1 MTPAQNNFQTQLR
14 FARSAMTKAQRRRTR
29 NRPLKP
35 IVYPIG
41 IERQYYKQIKTITQ
55 TYIDLC
61 KPSIDRYINAYFVRK
76 DSVEDDLDVLMDEM
90 MRELELVYG
99 VNVLSSGQLGRML
112 ADIAEKILGA
122 NSAYFQKQITVL
134 SGGIP
139 IAIEKPWWSE
149 AKALWE
155 KQNYKLIKNLGEE
168 YITKINNTVI
178 NGLQNGWGKE
188 QIIEA
193 VGKIDA
199 SLTGHRSYVIA
210 RDQVGK
216 LNSIIT
222 REQSM
227 YIGMETYFWTTYR
240 DERVRGDPSGPYKK
254 AIPSH
259 YDMEGL
265 LCTWKNSEV
274 YSDDLGVTWK
284 KKTGKMETLQAGMAI
299 MCRCVA
305 APSFNSFVA
314 NSIDKTLGDKI

>member
-1 MTPAQNNFQTQLR
+1 MTQVQNSFITQLR
-14 FARSAMTKAQRRRTR
+14 FARSAMTKAQRKRTR
-29 NRPLKP
+29 TRSRKP

-41 IERQYYKQIKTITQ
+41 IERQYFKQIQNVTTSFMNYCKPLIDK
-55 TYIDLC
+55 YID
-61 KPSIDRYINAYFVRK
+61 AHFVRK
-76 DSVEDDLDVLMDEM
+76 DSVEEDLDILMEEM
-90 MRELELVYG
+90 VKELELIYG
-99 VNVLSSGQLGRML
+99 INAISSGQLGRML
-112 ADIAEKILGA
+112 SDIAERILGA

-139 IAIEKPWWSE
+139 IAIEKPWWPE
-149 AKALWE
+149 ARSLWE
-155 KQNYKLIKNLGEE
+155 KQNYRLIKNLGEE

-188 QIIEA
+188 QIVEA
-193 VGKIDA
+193 VSRIDA

-227 YIGMETYFWTTYR
+227 YIGMETYFWTTAR

-259 YDMEGL
+259 YEMEGL
-265 LCTWKNSEV
+265 LCTWKNPEV
-274 YSDDLGVTWK
+274 YSDDLGETWK
-284 KKTGKMETLQAGMAI
+284 KKTGKMEPLQAGMAI

-305 APSFNSFVA
+305 SGSWNSFTGV
-314 NSIDKTLGDKI
+314 IDKSLGDKI

>member
-1 MTPAQNNFQTQLR
+1 MPPAQNNFITQLR
-14 FARSAMTKAQRRRTR
+14 FARSAMTKAQRKRTR
-29 NRPLKP
+29 TRSLKP

-41 IERQYYKQIKTITQ
+41 IERQYFKQIQTITS
-55 TYIDLC
+55 TFIDYC
-61 KPSIDRYINAYFVRK
+61 KPIIDKYVNAYFVRK
-76 DSVEDDLDVLMDEM
+76 DSAEDDLDILMEEM
-90 MRELELVYG
+90 IREIELIYG
-99 VNVLSSGQLGRML
+99 VNALSSGQLGRML
-112 ADIAEKILGA
+112 ADIAERILGA

-139 IAIEKPWWSE
+139 IAIEKPWWPE

-168 YITKINNTVI
+168 YITKINNTII
-178 NGLQNGWGKE
+178 NGLQSGWGKE

-193 VGKIDA
+193 VSKIDA

-227 YIGMETYFWTTYR
+227 YIGMETYFWHVSL
-240 DERVRGDPSGPYKK
+240 DEKLRGNPAGKYKK

-259 YDMEGL
+259 YDMMDL
-265 LCTWKNSEV
+265 LFTWKNSEV

-284 KKTGKMETLQAGMAI
+284 KKTGRMEPLQAGMAI
-299 MCRCVA
+299 MCRCTA
-305 APSFNSFVA
+305 MPSFNSYA
-314 NSIDKTLGDKI
+314 GQIDKSLGDKI

>member
-1 MTPAQNNFQTQLR
+1 MVTAQNSFQTQLK

-35 IVYPIG
+35 VVYPIG

-61 KPSIDRYINAYFVRK
+61 KSSIDRYINAYFVRK
-76 DSVEDDLDVLMDEM
+76 DSVEDDLDILMDEI

-139 IAIEKPWWSE
+139 IAIEKPWWPE

-193 VGKIDA
+193 VSKIDA

-222 REQSM
+222 REQSL
-227 YIGMETYFWTTYR
+227 YIGMETYFWITAR
-240 DERVRGDPSGPYKK
+240 DERVRGNPAGRYKR

-265 LCTWKNSEV
+265 LMSWKNSEV

-284 KKTGKMETLQAGMAI
+284 KKTARMEPLNAGMAI
-299 MCRCVA
+299 LCRCVQAGSWNQYA
-305 APSFNSFVA
+305 AN
-314 NSIDKTLGDKI
+314 IDRTLGDKI

>member
-1 MTPAQNNFQTQLR
+1 
-14 FARSAMTKAQRRRTR
+14 MTKAQRKRTR
-29 NRPLKP
+29 NRARKP
-35 IVYPIG
+35 IIYPIG
-41 IERQYYKQIKTITQ
+41 LEKSYFRSIQNIT
-55 TYIDLC
+55 
-61 KPSIDRYINAYFVRK
+61 SVFIDRCSPLVNKYVDAYFIRQ
-76 DSVEDDLDVLMDEM
+76 DSVEDDLDVLMDDLM
-90 MRELELVYG
+90 KELELIYG
-99 VNVLSSGQLGRML
+99 VNALSSGQLGKVL
-112 ADIAEKILGA
+112 ADIAERILGA

-134 SGGIP
+134 SGGVP
-139 IAIEKPWWSE
+139 LAMEKPWWPE

-168 YITKINNTVI
+168 YITKINNTII

-193 VGKIDA
+193 ISKIDA
-199 SLTGHRSYVIA
+199 SLSGHRSYVIA

-227 YIGMETYFWTTYR
+227 YIGMETYFWTSAR

-265 LCTWKNSEV
+265 LCTWRNSEV

-284 KKTGKMETLQAGMAI
+284 KKTGKMEPLQAGMAI
-299 MCRCVA
+299 MCRCVCS
-305 APSFNSFVA
+305 PSWNQYTA
-314 NSIDKTLGDKI
+314 SIDRTLGDNI

>member
-1 MTPAQNNFQTQLR
+1 MTQAQNNFQTQLK
-14 FARSAMTKAQRRRTR
+14 FARSVMTKAQRRRTR
-29 NRPLKP
+29 NRPKKP
-35 IVYPIG
+35 ITYPIG
-41 IERQYYKQIKTITQ
+41 IERSYFKQIKNIT
-55 TYIDLC
+55 
-61 KPSIDRYINAYFVRK
+61 SNYINKIAPYVQLYIQNYFVRK
-76 DSVEDDLDVLMDEM
+76 DSVEEDLDVLMDEM
-90 MRELELVYG
+90 IRELEMVYG
-99 VNVLSSGQLGRML
+99 VNTLSSGQLGRVL
-112 ADIAEKILGA
+112 ADIAERILGA

-139 IAIEKPWWSE
+139 IAIEKPWWPE
-149 AKALWE
+149 AKSLWE

-168 YITKINNTVI
+168 YITKINNTII

-193 VGKIDA
+193 VSKIDA

-227 YIGMETYFWTTYR
+227 YIGMETYFWTSAR

-265 LCTWKNSEV
+265 LVSWKSPEV
-274 YSDDLGVTWK
+274 YSDNVGETWK
-284 KKTGKMETLQAGMAI
+284 KKTGKMEMQQAGMAI
-299 MCRCVA
+299 MCRCIA
-305 APSFNSFVA
+305 APSWNQYVGQ
-314 NSIDKTLGDKI
+314 IDKSLGDKI

>member
-1 MTPAQNNFQTQLR
+1 
-14 FARSAMTKAQRRRTR
+14 MTKTQRKRTR

-35 IVYPIG
+35 ITYPIG
-41 IERQYYKQIKTITQ
+41 IERQYYKQIKNITS
-55 TYIDLC
+55 TFVGLCVPFVDSYID
-61 KPSIDRYINAYFVRK
+61 AYFIRK
-76 DSVEDDLDVLMDEM
+76 DSVEDDLDILMEEM
-90 MRELELVYG
+90 MREIELVYG
-99 VNVLSSGQLGRML
+99 VNAISSGQLGRML

-139 IAIEKPWWSE
+139 IAIEKPWWPE
-149 AKALWE
+149 ARALWE

-178 NGLQNGWGKE
+178 DGLQNGWGKE

-193 VGKIDA
+193 VSKIDA

-227 YIGMETYFWTTYR
+227 YIGMETYFWHTAR
-240 DERVRGDPSGPYKK
+240 DEKVRGNPNGKYRK

-259 YDMEGL
+259 YIMEGL
-265 LCTWKNSEV
+265 LCTWRNSEV

-284 KKTGKMETLQAGMAI
+284 KKTGKMEFLQAGMAI
-299 MCRCVA
+299 MDRCTASPSWNSYA
-305 APSFNSFVA
+305 AGV
-314 NSIDKTLGDKI
+314 DRTLGDKI